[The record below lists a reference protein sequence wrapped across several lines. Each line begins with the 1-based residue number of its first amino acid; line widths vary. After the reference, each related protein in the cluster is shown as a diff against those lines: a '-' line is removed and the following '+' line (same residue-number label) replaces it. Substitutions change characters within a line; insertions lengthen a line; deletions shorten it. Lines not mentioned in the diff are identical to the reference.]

1 MSAPTVFVARLAGAG
16 VFDPAGE
23 RIGKVR
29 DVVSV
34 PRQDASPRVVG
45 LVVEDR
51 GRQRV
56 FLSIGRVL
64 SIGGG
69 QLIAAAISERRFS
82 QRGSERLLLADILG
96 RTVTLQDGTSAT
108 LEDLSIAERGPGEWE
123 VDELFLR
130 KPKIGPFGK
139 GPTTLAHWN
148 EVRHEHDAEH
158 DTEHLL
164 ASLDELPAADAA
176 SAMLD
181 LPQQRMIEVAEDLS
195 DDRLADILEEMHEDR
210 QVEIL
215 AALEDDRVAD
225 VLDQMEPDDAA
236 DLIGHM
242 TAERGEALLDL
253 MDPDEA
259 QDVRMLLSFGAD
271 TAGGLMTTEPI
282 ILASDSTVAEALALM
297 RRHEIAPALAAAI
310 CVTLPPY
317 EAPTGRFLGMVH
329 FQRLLRYP
337 PNERVGTLL
346 DEQIEPVL
354 VSDTAAEVT
363 RQLAAYNLVSVPVV
377 DAAGRLVGVVT
388 IDDVLDHI
396 LPEDWRA
403 QEQEEASHG

>member
-29 DVVSV
+29 DVVAV
-34 PRQDASPRVVG
+34 PRQGGSPRVVG

-69 QLIAAAISERRFS
+69 QLIASAISDRRFR
-82 QRGSERLLLADILG
+82 QRGSERLLLADVLG
-96 RTVTLQDGTSAT
+96 RTVTLQNGSTAV
-108 LEDLSIAERGPGEWE
+108 LEDLSIAEQGPGEWE
-123 VDELFLR
+123 VFELFLR
-130 KPKIGPFGK
+130 KPKVGPFGK
-139 GPTTLAHWN
+139 GPTTLARWN
-148 EVRHEHDAEH
+148 DVRHELDAEH

-181 LPQQRMIEVAEDLS
+181 LPQQRMMEVAEDLS
-195 DDRLADILEEMHEDR
+195 DGRLADILEEMHEDR

-215 AALEDDRVAD
+215 ASLEDGRVAD

-236 DLIGHM
+236 DLLGHM
-242 TAERGEALLDL
+242 TAERGETLLGL
-253 MDPDEA
+253 MHPDEA
-259 QDVRMLLSFGAD
+259 EDVRMLLSFDAD

-297 RRHEIAPALAAAI
+297 RRHEIAPALAAAV

-354 VSDTAAEVT
+354 ASDSAAEVT

-377 DAAGRLVGVVT
+377 DPAGRLVGVVT

-403 QEQEEASHG
+403 QEEASHG

>member
-29 DVVSV
+29 DVVTV
-34 PRQDASPRVVG
+34 PRQDAPPRVVG

-69 QLIAAAISERRFS
+69 QLIAATISDRRFS

-96 RTVTLQDGTSAT
+96 RSVTLQDGTRAT
-108 LEDLSIAERGPGEWE
+108 VEDLSIAERGPGEWE

-130 KPKIGPFGK
+130 KPKTGPFGK
-139 GPTTLAHWN
+139 GPTTLAQWDD
-148 EVRHEHDAEH
+148 VLQDRDAEH

-164 ASLDELPAADAA
+164 ASLEELPAADAA

-181 LPQQRMIEVAEDLS
+181 LPQQRMMEVAEDLS

-215 AALEDDRVAD
+215 ASLTDSRVAD

-242 TAERGEALLDL
+242 PAERGETLLDL

-259 QDVRMLLSFGAD
+259 EDVRMLLSFGAD

-297 RRHEIAPALAAAI
+297 RRHEVAPALAAAI

-354 VSDTAAEVT
+354 ASDSAAEVT

-377 DAAGRLVGVVT
+377 DEAGRLVGVVT

-403 QEQEEASHG
+403 QEQEEGSHG

>member
-23 RIGKVR
+23 RIAKVR

-34 PRQDASPRVVG
+34 PRQDGPPRVVG
-45 LVVEDR
+45 LVVEDLR
-51 GRQRV
+51 RQRV

-69 QLIAAAISERRFS
+69 QLIAAAISDRRFS

-96 RTVTLQDGTSAT
+96 RGVTLQDGAT
-108 LEDLSIAERGPGEWE
+108 ATIEDLSIAERGPGEWE

-139 GPTTLAHWN
+139 GPTTLAGWG
-148 EVRHEHDAEH
+148 EVRHELDAEH

-164 ASLDELPAADAA
+164 ASLEELPAADAA

-181 LPQQRMIEVAEDLS
+181 LPQRRMMEVAEDLS

-215 AALEDDRVAD
+215 ASLDDSRVAD

-242 TAERGEALLDL
+242 PAERGETLLGL
-253 MDPDEA
+253 MDPEEA
-259 QDVRMLLSFGAD
+259 EDVRMLLSFGAD

-282 ILASDSTVAEALALM
+282 ILASDATVAEALALM
-297 RRHEIAPALAAAI
+297 RRHEVAPALAAAV

-354 VSDTAAEVT
+354 VSDSAAEVT

-377 DAAGRLVGVVT
+377 DPAGRLVGVVT

-403 QEQEEASHG
+403 QEEGSHG